1 MRTLPA
7 VLPHAIDE
15 LTYAVPDY
23 IPATEEGNCF
33 ERKRG
38 CARRCLLT

>member
-7 VLPHAIDE
+7 VLPDVIDE
-15 LTYAVPDY
+15 LTHAVPDY